1 MTRVN
6 PDKRVCMQNKR
17 VLLAEDN
24 LINQAVARKMLTSL
38 GMSCDVA
45 NNGQL
50 AVEKVLTD
58 PAFDIILMDMSMPVM
73 GGVEATQVCTSA
85 FWLLFLQKPP
95 VLHPSLPAT
104 CCVAADAAP
113 CCGLP
118 ACVSL
123 VHVQPA
129 M

>member
-85 FWLLFLQKPP
+85 FWLLFLQ
-95 VLHPSLPAT
+95 
-104 CCVAADAAP
+104 
-113 CCGLP
+113 
-118 ACVSL
+118 
-123 VHVQPA
+123 
-129 M
+129 